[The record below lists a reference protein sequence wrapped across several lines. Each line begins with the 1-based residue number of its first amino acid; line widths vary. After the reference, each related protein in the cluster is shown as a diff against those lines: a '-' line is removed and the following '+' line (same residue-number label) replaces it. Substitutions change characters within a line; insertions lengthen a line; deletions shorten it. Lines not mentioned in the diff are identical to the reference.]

1 MKKRVF
7 YVEDEA
13 FLAKIV
19 KDTLESKGYE
29 VMHNKNGTKVF
40 ESLSSFSP
48 DICLL
53 DVMLPVTDGFTL
65 AKQIRALDTNVPIIF
80 LTARGMHEDKIKGF
94 EYGCDDYVTKP
105 FNAQELFLRI
115 NAVLKRQQNSEI
127 AQPKTLTV
135 GKFIFDHTKM
145 TLQGDNELRKLSS
158 KESDLLNILVIN
170 KNQFVPRNII
180 LGKIWGN
187 DDYFSAKSMDVYISK
202 IRKMLKDDPSVE
214 ILNAYGIG
222 FKLVVHE

>member
-1 MKKRVF
+1 MTRILFAEDDSNLGLLLQENLTNKGFDTVWCKDG
-7 YVEDEA
+7 DEA
-13 FLAKIV
+13 YV
-19 KDTLESKGYE
+19 KFKTGGFGL
-29 VMHNKNGTKVF
+29 
-40 ESLSSFSP
+40 
-48 DICLL
+48 CLL

-105 FNAQELFLRI
+105 FNAKQLFLRI
-115 NAVLKRQQNSEI
+115 NAVLKTQQNSEI